1 MTRHVAPRRA
11 SAAASIP
18 GECASLASAY
28 DRRWAHYITRS
39 VDETMRRL
47 ELRSGDKLLDV
58 GCGTGVLLEAVCRR
72 ASPVRVTGL
81 DLAMPMLRVA
91 GHRLEAGRPLVAG
104 DVMRLPFRT
113 GTFQVIVSTSS
124 FHYWSDP
131 RTALAEIARV
141 LAPAGRLVI
150 TDWCD
155 DYLACHI
162 YNWVLRRLDPAHQRA
177 YSQRECAGLLGDAGY
192 IIGRLDRYKIGWLWG
207 LMTVTARRGS

>member
-1 MTRHVAPRRA
+1 
-11 SAAASIP
+11 
-18 GECASLASAY
+18 
-28 DRRWAHYITRS
+28 
-39 VDETMRRL
+39 MRRL
-47 ELRSGDKLLDV
+47 ELRPGDRLLDV